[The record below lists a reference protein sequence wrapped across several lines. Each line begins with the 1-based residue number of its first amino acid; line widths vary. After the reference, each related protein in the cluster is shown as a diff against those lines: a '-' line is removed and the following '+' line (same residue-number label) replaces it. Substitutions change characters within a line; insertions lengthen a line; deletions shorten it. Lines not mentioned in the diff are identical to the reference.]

1 MDLTETMTKYG
12 KDTEMQDQDHA
23 IFQYIYLS
31 MHKYVHLGWQARS
44 LSLAVLLSYLCSL
57 TRRE

>member
-12 KDTEMQDQDHA
+12 KVTKMQDQDRA

-31 MHKYVHLGWQARS
+31 MHKYVHWAGKLDP
-44 LSLAVLLSYLCSL
+44 YL
-57 TRRE
+57 